1 MGSPLV
7 LEDWGLKI
15 RFLEFFLEF
24 SAFWQKIW
32 ALGKFFQMLFYLL
45 YFLVENFQQQKNNF
59 LSIYFL
65 PKSSSWLKI
74 AIMEYRIDL
83 KASEAVQAY
92 TLQKANAAKTK
103 HCSRRRT
110 HHKIQK

>member
-1 MGSPLV
+1 MAENLGTGEIFSDV
-7 LEDWGLKI
+7 TYFI
-15 RFLEFFLEF
+15 YIFFG
-24 SAFWQKIW
+24 
-32 ALGKFFQMLFYLL
+32 GKFSTP
-45 YFLVENFQQQKNNF
+45 KNNF

-83 KASEAVQAY
+83 KASEAVPAY
-92 TLQKANAAKTK
+92 TLQKENAAKMK

>member
-1 MGSPLV
+1 MAENLGTGEIFSDV
-7 LEDWGLKI
+7 TYFI
-15 RFLEFFLEF
+15 YIFFSEKF
-24 SAFWQKIW
+24 STP
-32 ALGKFFQMLFYLL
+32 
-45 YFLVENFQQQKNNF
+45 KNNF
-59 LSIYFL
+59 QSIYFL

-103 HCSRRRT
+103 HSSRRRT
-110 HHKIQK
+110 HHEIQK

>member
-1 MGSPLV
+1 MTENLGTGEIFSDV
-7 LEDWGLKI
+7 I
-15 RFLEFFLEF
+15 YFVYIFFGEKFSTPKKFPEHLF
-24 SAFWQKIW
+24 SAKKQ
-32 ALGKFFQMLFYLL
+32 LM
-45 YFLVENFQQQKNNF
+45 V
-59 LSIYFL
+59 
-65 PKSSSWLKI
+65 KI

-103 HCSRRRT
+103 HYSRRRT

>member
-1 MGSPLV
+1 MAENLGTGEIFSDV
-7 LEDWGLKI
+7 TYFI
-15 RFLEFFLEF
+15 YIFFG
-24 SAFWQKIW
+24 
-32 ALGKFFQMLFYLL
+32 GKFTTP
-45 YFLVENFQQQKNNF
+45 KNNF

-103 HCSRRRT
+103 HSSRRRT
-110 HHKIQK
+110 HHEIQK

>member
-1 MGSPLV
+1 MLFGRKSGH
-7 LEDWGLKI
+7 WGNFSDVTYFI
-15 RFLEFFLEF
+15 YIFFG
-24 SAFWQKIW
+24 
-32 ALGKFFQMLFYLL
+32 GKFSTP
-45 YFLVENFQQQKNNF
+45 KNNF

-103 HCSRRRT
+103 HSSRRRT

>member
-1 MGSPLV
+1 MAENLGT
-7 LEDWGLKI
+7 
-15 RFLEFFLEF
+15 
-24 SAFWQKIW
+24 
-32 ALGKFFQMLFYLL
+32 GKFFSDVA
-45 YFLVENFQQQKNNF
+45 YFIYIFFGGKFSTPKNNF

-83 KASEAVQAY
+83 KASEAVPAY
-92 TLQKANAAKTK
+92 TLQKENAAKTK